1 MHEQNCCFADFE
13 GARAAQVDYCLFQVI
28 SDFQA
33 NFPKT
38 IVNDILQ
45 E

>member
-13 GARAAQVDYCLFQVI
+13 GALAAQVDYCLFQVI

-33 NFPKT
+33 NFPKP